1 MAETKR
7 IAEEAIRTGGEYQ
20 EQAERAGQAV
30 HEQTERLRQEFQ
42 RAAQTGFETVSR
54 SFSEAQ
60 RGIRAIAGEMT
71 GLSKKSFEDV
81 FQAWDE
87 LFRARSFEEMFDI
100 QTQYVRKAHDTYV
113 SEMSK
118 LGELYLDTTRN
129 ASKALE
135 QTARSRS

>member
-1 MAETKR
+1 
-7 IAEEAIRTGGEYQ
+7 
-20 EQAERAGQAV
+20 
-30 HEQTERLRQEFQ
+30 
-42 RAAQTGFETVSR
+42 
-54 SFSEAQ
+54 
-60 RGIRAIAGEMT
+60 MT

-87 LFRARSFEEMFDI
+87 LLRARSFEEMFDI